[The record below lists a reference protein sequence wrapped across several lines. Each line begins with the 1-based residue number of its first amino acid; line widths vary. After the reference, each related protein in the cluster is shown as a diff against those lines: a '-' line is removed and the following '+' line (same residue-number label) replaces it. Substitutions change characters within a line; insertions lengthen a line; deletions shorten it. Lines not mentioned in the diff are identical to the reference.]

1 MLYFRIFLDYTAKSV
16 IMIYY
21 STNYDKRG
29 ETMAIQLKE
38 ERVKPFLRWAG
49 GKSWFIDHL
58 EELLDGQQFANYYEP
73 FLGGGSIFF
82 SLSVTGGVT
91 LSDANKELIDTYIAV
106 RDNVEDVI
114 KYFDDYENTS
124 EFYYNLRA
132 KEPTDPFERAARFI
146 YLNHTS
152 YNGLY
157 RVNRSGKYNVPFGN
171 RKSDTI
177 DPDEIRKASKALSG
191 VTLLS
196 GDFENRSNVIQKG
209 TLVFLD
215 PPYTVSHNDNGFIQY
230 NQSIF
235 SIEDQKRLAQYI
247 QFIVD
252 RGAYFI
258 LTNAAHTAIREI
270 FADCGHSMLVE
281 RQSLIGGKKAKRGL
295 TEELVFT
302 NINIEG

>member
-1 MLYFRIFLDYTAKSV
+1 
-16 IMIYY
+16 
-21 STNYDKRG
+21 
-29 ETMAIQLKE
+29 MAVQLKA
-38 ERVKPFLRWAG
+38 ERIKPFLRWAG
-49 GKSWFIDHL
+49 GKTWFIEHL
-58 EELLDGQQFANYYEP
+58 EALLDGQNFTNYYEP

-82 SLSVTGGVT
+82 SLSITDAVAT
-91 LSDANKELIDTYIAV
+91 LSDANKELIDTYIAIK
-106 RDNVEDVI
+106 DNVEEVI
-114 KYFDDYENTS
+114 QYFATYENTS
-124 EFYYNLRA
+124 DFYYKLRE

-157 RVNRSGKYNVPFGN
+157 RVNQKGKYNVPYGN

-177 DPDEIRKASKALSG
+177 DVEEIRKASRVLAGANLI
-191 VTLLS
+191 S
-196 GDFENRSNVIQKG
+196 GDFENRGNIIQEG

-235 SIEDQKRLAQYI
+235 SIEDQKRLARYI
-247 QFIVD
+247 HFIME

-258 LTNAAHTAIREI
+258 LTNAAHNAIREI
-270 FADCGHSMLVE
+270 FADCGQSMLVE

-295 TEELVFT
+295 TSELVFT
-302 NINIEG
+302 NIRLQE

>member
-1 MLYFRIFLDYTAKSV
+1 
-16 IMIYY
+16 
-21 STNYDKRG
+21 
-29 ETMAIQLKE
+29 MAVQLKE
-38 ERVKPFLRWAG
+38 TRIKPFLRWAG

-58 EELLDGQQFANYYEP
+58 DDLLAGQNFTNYYEP

-82 SLSVTGGVT
+82 SIDVTDAVAT
-91 LSDANKELIDTYIAV
+91 LSDANKELIDTYIAI
-106 RDNVEDVI
+106 RDNVEEVI
-114 KYFDDYENTS
+114 QYFATYENTS
-124 EFYYNLRA
+124 DFYYKLRE

-157 RVNRSGKYNVPFGN
+157 RVNRKGKYNVPFGN

-177 DPDEIRKASKALSG
+177 DVEEIRKASQALAG
-191 VTLLS
+191 ANLIS
-196 GDFENRSNVIQKG
+196 GDFENRGDLIREG

-235 SIEDQKRLAQYI
+235 SIEDQERLAQYI
-247 QFIVD
+247 QFIME

-258 LTNAAHTAIREI
+258 LTNAAHNAIRDI

-295 TEELVFT
+295 TSELVFT
-302 NINIEG
+302 NIEHLER

>member
-1 MLYFRIFLDYTAKSV
+1 
-16 IMIYY
+16 
-21 STNYDKRG
+21 
-29 ETMAIQLKE
+29 MAVQLKE
-38 ERVKPFLRWAG
+38 ERIKPFLRWAG
-49 GKSWFIDHL
+49 GKTWFIEHL
-58 EELLDGQQFANYYEP
+58 EALLDGQNFTNYYEP

-82 SLSVTGGVT
+82 SLSVTGAVAT
-91 LSDANKELIDTYIAV
+91 LSDVNRELIDTYIAI

-114 KYFDDYENTS
+114 QYFATYENTS
-124 EFYYNLRA
+124 DFYYKLRE

-157 RVNRSGKYNVPFGN
+157 RVNRKGKYNVPFGN

-177 DPDEIRKASKALSG
+177 DIEEIRKASRALVG
-191 VTLLS
+191 VNLIS
-196 GDFENRSNVIQKG
+196 GDFENRGNVIQEG

-235 SIEDQKRLAQYI
+235 SIEDQERLEQYI
-247 QFIVD
+247 QFIME

-258 LTNAAHTAIREI
+258 LTNAAHNAIREI
-270 FADCGHSMLVE
+270 FADCGRSMLVE

-295 TEELVFT
+295 TSELVFT
-302 NINIEG
+302 NIRLQE

>member
-1 MLYFRIFLDYTAKSV
+1 
-16 IMIYY
+16 
-21 STNYDKRG
+21 
-29 ETMAIQLKE
+29 MAVQLKE
-38 ERVKPFLRWAG
+38 ERIKPFLRWAG
-49 GKSWFIDHL
+49 GKSWFIEHL
-58 EELLDGQQFANYYEP
+58 EDLLDGQNFTNYYEP

-82 SLSVTGGVT
+82 SISVTDAVAT
-91 LSDANKELIDTYIAV
+91 LSDANKELIDTYIAI
-106 RDNVEDVI
+106 RDNVEEVI
-114 KYFDDYENTS
+114 QYFATYENTS
-124 EFYYNLRA
+124 DFYYKLRE

-157 RVNRSGKYNVPFGN
+157 RVNRKGKYNVPFGN

-177 DPDEIRKASKALSG
+177 DVEEIRKASQALAG
-191 VTLLS
+191 TILLS
-196 GDFENRSNVIQKG
+196 GDFENRGDVIQEG

-235 SIEDQKRLAQYI
+235 SIEDQERLANYI
-247 QFIVD
+247 QLIMD

-258 LTNAAHTAIREI
+258 LTNAAHNAIREI
-270 FADCGHSMLVE
+270 FGDCGHSMLVE

-295 TEELVFT
+295 TSELVFT
-302 NINIEG
+302 NIERVVG